1 MLLNDRLSGGL
12 NQIGLPVTARQSEQ
26 LDSYLYLIQKWNQTY
41 NLVADCRTEPLLIRH
56 LFDCLSALP
65 LASISPDAHVLDVGC
80 GDGMLMELLA
90 KEKNVNI
97 RGIEISKIK
106 VQNCIAKGLTIIE
119 GNAENDLRQ
128 FPDKSFDYVILSQ
141 TLQAFLKPEK
151 VINELLR
158 IGKQAIV
165 TIPNFGYWKIRLHL
179 LLKGTMPV
187 TKTLPDEW
195 YNTPNIHLCTI
206 KDFVHFSKNKN
217 FKLSKSIALKDNQQS
232 FISNYNLKLKNLSSN
247 LGIFLI
253 ER

>member
-1 MLLNDRLSGGL
+1 MKQEFKIISD
-12 NQIGLPVTARQSEQ
+12 
-26 LDSYLYLIQKWNQTY
+26 LIDKN
-41 NLVADCRTEPLLIRH
+41 
-56 LFDCLSALP
+56 S
-65 LASISPDAHVLDVGC
+65 HVLDVGC
-80 GDGMLMELLA
+80 GDGILMEYLVN
-90 KEKNVNI
+90 EKKVNI
-97 RGIEISKIK
+97 RGIEISKTK

-119 GNAENDLRQ
+119 GNAEEDLKQ

-141 TLQAFLKPEK
+141 TLQAFLNPEK

-187 TKTLPDEW
+187 TRTLPDEW
-195 YNTPNIHLCTI
+195 YNTPNIHLCTL
-206 KDFVHFSKNKN
+206 KDFVHFSKAKN
-217 FKLSKSIALKDNQQS
+217 FKLSKSIALK
-232 FISNYNLKLKNLSSN
+232 SNHLSYIKDSNLDLKNLISN

>member
-1 MLLNDRLSGGL
+1 MKQEFKIISD
-12 NQIGLPVTARQSEQ
+12 
-26 LDSYLYLIQKWNQTY
+26 LIDEN
-41 NLVADCRTEPLLIRH
+41 
-56 LFDCLSALP
+56 S
-65 LASISPDAHVLDVGC
+65 HVLDVGC
-80 GDGMLMELLA
+80 GDGILMEYLV
-90 KEKNVNI
+90 KEKKVNI
-97 RGIEISKIK
+97 RGIEISKTK

-119 GNAENDLRQ
+119 GNAEEDLKQ
-128 FPDKSFDYVILSQ
+128 FPDKSFDYVVLSQ
-141 TLQAFLKPEK
+141 TLQAFLSPEK

-187 TKTLPDEW
+187 TRTLPDEW

-206 KDFVHFSKNKN
+206 KDFVYFSKAKN
-217 FKLSKSIALKDNQQS
+217 FKLSKSIALRSNQLSYIKDG
-232 FISNYNLKLKNLSSN
+232 NLNLKNLSSN